1 MPYALLPQGESLYY
15 QVIGQGAPL
24 ILVHG
29 NLCAGAHFAPFL
41 PYLPKGI
48 ACYIPDLRGAG
59 KSSYH
64 TPLHSIDDLSE
75 DLYALLRH
83 LGLGPVILVGWSA
96 GGPVCMS
103 LALKHPDL
111 VRAICLV
118 ESVGVAGCPLFTP
131 QGGSYRSAKEMAQEP
146 TQVAPALSLI
156 RTQDSE
162 GMAALW
168 QRAIFVHQKP
178 SPAQARQLAH
188 VSLQQRSVADLYWAL
203 ARFNLSAFSNG
214 YTPGL
219 LQPPSL
225 SMPVLVTWAEDDGI
239 ISYEEARQTA
249 QQLSHRDP
257 IILPHCGRAPFWD
270 CPDRLAVHLQSLI
283 GLVS

>member
-131 QGGSYRSAKEMAQEP
+131 RRGSYRSAKEMAQEP

-156 RTQDSE
+156 RSQDSE

-178 SPAQARQLAH
+178 SPAQPVNLPMYLSSSAALRIYIGRWP
-188 VSLQQRSVADLYWAL
+188 VSISPLFPTVIR
-203 ARFNLSAFSNG
+203 RAFCSR
-214 YTPGL
+214 PRC
-219 LQPPSL
+219 P
-225 SMPVLVTWAEDDGI
+225 
-239 ISYEEARQTA
+239 
-249 QQLSHRDP
+249 
-257 IILPHCGRAPFWD
+257 CPFW
-270 CPDRLAVHLQSLI
+270 
-283 GLVS
+283 

>member
-131 QGGSYRSAKEMAQEP
+131 RRGSYRSAKEMAQEP
-146 TQVAPALSLI
+146 TPVNLPMYLS
-156 RTQDSE
+156 SS
-162 GMAALW
+162 AALRIYIGRW
-168 QRAIFVHQKP
+168 PVSISPLFPTVIRRAFCSRP
-178 SPAQARQLAH
+178 RCP
-188 VSLQQRSVADLYWAL
+188 
-203 ARFNLSAFSNG
+203 
-214 YTPGL
+214 
-219 LQPPSL
+219 
-225 SMPVLVTWAEDDGI
+225 
-239 ISYEEARQTA
+239 
-249 QQLSHRDP
+249 
-257 IILPHCGRAPFWD
+257 CPFW
-270 CPDRLAVHLQSLI
+270 
-283 GLVS
+283 

>member
-96 GGPVCMS
+96 
-103 LALKHPDL
+103 ALY
-111 VRAICLV
+111 ACLWP
-118 ESVGVAGCPLFTP
+118 SSTLTWC
-131 QGGSYRSAKEMAQEP
+131 
-146 TQVAPALSLI
+146 ALY
-156 RTQDSE
+156 
-162 GMAALW
+162 AW
-168 QRAIFVHQKP
+168 
-178 SPAQARQLAH
+178 
-188 VSLQQRSVADLYWAL
+188 
-203 ARFNLSAFSNG
+203 
-214 YTPGL
+214 
-219 LQPPSL
+219 
-225 SMPVLVTWAEDDGI
+225 
-239 ISYEEARQTA
+239 
-249 QQLSHRDP
+249 
-257 IILPHCGRAPFWD
+257 
-270 CPDRLAVHLQSLI
+270 
-283 GLVS
+283 